1 VEVLDV
7 LPYRKKETRRRR
19 RWAVATRKRNGPQVL
34 DWAASVDGK
43 EIERWAGR
51 KRAARLELGVR
62 FYFPKKK
69 VLGFIFF

>member
-34 DWAASVDGK
+34 DWVASVDGT
-43 EIERWAGR
+43 EIERWAGEER
-51 KRAARLELGVR
+51 SSQVR
-62 FYFPKKK
+62 
-69 VLGFIFF
+69 VRC